1 MRRIIAAVTSSITRP
16 AVKTGAVN
24 CFLGNRFE
32 DQGPIDHRLGA
43 RHAWSAV
50 AFAPTRRRH
59 VAAVVEFRRQPPR
72 RCDGPVMA
80 IVPHSVW
87 LAGFTALMLAAA
99 IVDLRRLVIP
109 SPLSADC
116 ACCGSLNL
124 KPAATISAALATVG
138 CAAAVFAGGAVLF
151 SRGLIGGG
159 DVKLLAVASLSAGA
173 DAVPPLLVMTAL
185 IGGLRPVPADPA
197 RRADRL
203 PAHRRRADRQPRQWR
218 APGAGPLRRGDR
230 RRGAGRN
237 PPTAF

>member
-1 MRRIIAAVTSSITRP
+1 
-16 AVKTGAVN
+16 
-24 CFLGNRFE
+24 
-32 DQGPIDHRLGA
+32 
-43 RHAWSAV
+43 
-50 AFAPTRRRH
+50 
-59 VAAVVEFRRQPPR
+59 
-72 RCDGPVMA
+72 MA

-109 SPLSADC
+109 NPLVGGLCVLWLLDLETSP
-116 ACCGSLNL
+116 
-124 KPAATISAALATVG
+124 PAISAALATIG

-159 DVKLLAVASLSAGA
+159 DVKLLAVASLWAGA

-185 IGGLRPVPADPA
+185 IGGLLALFLLTPLGVWIASRS
-197 RRADRL
+197 
-203 PAHRRRADRQPRQWR
+203 HRCRADRQPRQWR

-230 RRGAGRN
+230 RRRAGRN

>member
-1 MRRIIAAVTSSITRP
+1 MTAPEHPYTRALMAAAFDLAPTPTDRPHQPVAMRRIIAAVTSSITRP

-109 SPLSADC
+109 NPLVGGLCVLWLLDLETSSPA
-116 ACCGSLNL
+116 
-124 KPAATISAALATVG
+124 ISAALATVG
-138 CAAAVFAGGAVLF
+138 
-151 SRGLIGGG
+151 
-159 DVKLLAVASLSAGA
+159 SA
-173 DAVPPLLVMTAL
+173 
-185 IGGLRPVPADPA
+185 RP
-197 RRADRL
+197 RSL
-203 PAHRRRADRQPRQWR
+203 PAARCCFP
-218 APGAGPLRRGDR
+218 AG
-230 RRGAGRN
+230 
-237 PPTAF
+237 